1 MEAAHSAPRNPE
13 GRHPPAVREQLPTP
27 QSTGCAPARG
37 GQTPHYIAVSKSR
50 KPASGTSSEVLK
62 RGLKGQLQGWQQA
75 SDPVSKGPEPRAEA
89 DTREVALNARHPAPQ
104 PPSAPGRAQ
113 VADELLTLLAPL
125 GTGVHGL
132 HWPEA
137 TTILQILPS
146 RSLKMSVKCHELL

>member
-1 MEAAHSAPRNPE
+1 MLSSNPAPLSSSSSPLPRALHPKARYPDWQGKDFPQWKGGGLPPWGMGWAARLPLLEAAHSAPRNPE

-89 DTREVALNARHPAPQ
+89 DRYK
-104 PPSAPGRAQ
+104 RATEHAQ
-113 VADELLTLLAPL
+113 L
-125 GTGVHGL
+125 
-132 HWPEA
+132 
-137 TTILQILPS
+137 
-146 RSLKMSVKCHELL
+146 